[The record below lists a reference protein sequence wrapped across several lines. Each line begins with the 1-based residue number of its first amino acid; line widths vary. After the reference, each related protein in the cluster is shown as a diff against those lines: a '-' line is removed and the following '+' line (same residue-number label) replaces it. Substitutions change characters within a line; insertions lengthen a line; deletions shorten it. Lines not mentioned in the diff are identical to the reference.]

1 MADNESQ
8 VPRAKKF
15 HEGWMYHQPTNGKI
29 WSKYWMVL
37 RGKMLFIFSTD
48 RTGSDEMKG
57 TLSLGPDTELV
68 NLPPETKKKG
78 FKFELTTSSANNER
92 KVNRFKG
99 IIPSDVHLLPG
110 QVKNVQ
116 DATAEVRNRPPPLPD
131 MTVPRPRLTE
141 WSTAPHQFE
150 STVHR
155 FSDKSYRNNDDNG
168 SDDSGSFKSHM
179 TEERHRSESTPAA
192 ISPSGVQNLRQLM
205 HRQRDLASHELT
217 SVMSLSDHSEK
228 FPFTSSY
235 KMPDLIPQVSPSAAV
250 FTAKPKAP
258 IPVAKSLSDS
268 SASVTLERHNG
279 FSPTVHNGYNGHS
292 NNNNQIFTLQKTD
305 RTV

>member
-1 MADNESQ
+1 
-8 VPRAKKF
+8 
-15 HEGWMYHQPTNGKI
+15 
-29 WSKYWMVL
+29 
-37 RGKMLFIFSTD
+37 
-48 RTGSDEMKG
+48 
-57 TLSLGPDTELV
+57 
-68 NLPPETKKKG
+68 
-78 FKFELTTSSANNER
+78 
-92 KVNRFKG
+92 
-99 IIPSDVHLLPG
+99 
-110 QVKNVQ
+110 
-116 DATAEVRNRPPPLPD
+116 

-292 NNNNQIFTLQKTD
+292 NNNNQVSFLVWHRVVQILVFQELFIWEDWWCDVFSCHLIFLCSHPFTIFPNCDWQ
-305 RTV
+305 